1 MVAFVVASPTIGIA
15 LVPVVDSEFSPPGM
29 ANTATT
35 EHATTMALSV
45 TRCEC
50 DRVAALT

>member
-1 MVAFVVASPTIGIA
+1 MVAFVHTYPTIGIG
-15 LVPVVDSEFSPPGM
+15 LVSVADSEFSPPGM